1 MVAQALPDELRG
13 NGFGVLG
20 LTQALGDLGS
30 TAVVGILWAVISPAA
45 AFGYAAAW
53 MGAAMISGTLLR
65 PHRPVRETE

>member
-20 LTQALGDLGS
+20 LTQALGDLRS
-30 TAVVGILWAVISPAA
+30 TTVAGILWAVTSPAA

-53 MGAAMISGTLLR
+53 MGAMISGTLLR

>member
-1 MVAQALPDELRG
+1 VVAQTLPDELRG
-13 NGFGVLG
+13 NGFGLIG
-20 LTQALGDLGS
+20 LTKALGDLGS
-30 TAVVGILWAVISPAA
+30 TTVVGIMWAVTSPAA